1 MGDTIIIYDHHSM
14 ITIHTNMT
22 KIVNLRIHVAP
33 VGFEID
39 RIAIPAKQ
47 MKADRVWL
55 LMHAEPS
62 KDQAQGYMEKIRTQ
76 LKKEKI
82 EVQVAHSNRFDLFK
96 ILRALREI
104 VQKEDGNDIFVNCS
118 SGSKIQAI
126 ACMMA
131 CMMFQGK
138 TKLTPY
144 YAEPESYSSIK
155 GEQLSSGLKSVV
167 KLPAYEIHTPKP
179 ILVQALKIIQE
190 NDGKITKKEMA
201 KIVYEKKLIMVNAR
215 EENFQQARFAS
226 LDKNIIQPLLNEW
239 RFIEVERIGRTRWI
253 KATPEGLGAV
263 EFLG

>member
-1 MGDTIIIYDHHSM
+1 MVTK
-14 ITIHTNMT
+14 HTNMSN
-22 KIVNLRIHVAP
+22 IVNLRVHVAP

-39 RIAIPAKQ
+39 RIALAAKQ

-55 LMHAEPS
+55 LMHTEPS
-62 KDQAQGYMEKIRTQ
+62 KDRAQGFMEKIKAQ

-82 EVQVAHSNRFDLFK
+82 EVQIAHSNRFDLFK
-96 ILRALREI
+96 LLRALKEI
-104 VQKEDGNDIFVNCS
+104 VQKEEGNDIFVNCS

-138 TKLTPY
+138 TRLTPY
-144 YAEPESYSSIK
+144 YAEPESYASVK
-155 GEQLSSGLKSVV
+155 GEQLSMGLKTVV

-179 ILVQALKIIQE
+179 ALVQALKIIKE
-190 NDGKITKKEMA
+190 HGGKITKKEMA
-201 KIVYEKKLIMVNAR
+201 KLADEKKLIIVNAK

-226 LDKNIIQPLLNEW
+226 LDKNIIQPLQDEW
-239 RFIEVERIGRTRWI
+239 KFVEVERIGRTRWI
-253 KATPEGLGAV
+253 TMTQEGDGAV

>member
-1 MGDTIIIYDHHSM
+1 MH
-14 ITIHTNMT
+14 TIHTNMS

-55 LMHAEPS
+55 VMHEEIS
-62 KDQAQGYMEKIRTQ
+62 KDRAHGYMEKIMAQ

-82 EVQVAHSNRFDLFK
+82 EVKISHSNRSDLFK
-96 ILRALREI
+96 LLRTLREI
-104 VQKEDGNDIFVNCS
+104 VENEDGNDIFVNCS

-144 YAEPESYSSIK
+144 YAEPENYSSIR

-179 ILVQALKIIQE
+179 TLVQALKIIKDG
-190 NDGKITKKEMA
+190 DGKITKKDMA
-201 KIVYEKKLIMVNAR
+201 KLAYEKKLLAVHAK

-239 RFIEVERIGRTRWI
+239 KFIEVERIGRTRWI
-253 KATPEGLGAV
+253 KITQEGLGAV
-263 EFLG
+263 EFLS

>member
-1 MGDTIIIYDHHSM
+1 MVTK
-14 ITIHTNMT
+14 HTNMSN
-22 KIVNLRIHVAP
+22 IVNLRVHVAP

-39 RIAIPAKQ
+39 RIALAAKQ

-55 LMHAEPS
+55 LMHTEPS
-62 KDQAQGYMEKIRTQ
+62 KDRAQGFMEKIKAQ

-82 EVQVAHSNRFDLFK
+82 EVQIAHSNRFDLFK
-96 ILRALREI
+96 LLRALKEI
-104 VQKEDGNDIFVNCS
+104 VQKEEGNDIFVNCS

-144 YAEPESYSSIK
+144 YAEPESYSSVK
-155 GEQLSSGLKSVV
+155 GEQLSSGLKSIV

-190 NDGKITKKEMA
+190 NGGKITKKEMA
-201 KIVYEKKLIMVNAR
+201 RISHEKKIIVVNAK

-226 LDKNIIQPLLNEW
+226 LDKNIIQPLQNEW
-239 RFIEVERIGRTRWI
+239 KFIEIERIGRTRWI
-253 KATPEGLGAV
+253 KTTPEGQGAV

>member
-1 MGDTIIIYDHHSM
+1 MNTIA
-14 ITIHTNMT
+14 
-22 KIVNLRIHVAP
+22 NLRVHIAP

-39 RIAIPAKQ
+39 RIAIAAKQ
-47 MKADRVWL
+47 MRADRVWL
-55 LMHAEPS
+55 LMHGDPS
-62 KDQAQGYMEKIRTQ
+62 KDRAQGYMEKIRSQ

-82 EVQVAHSNRFDLFK
+82 DVHIEYTDRFSLFK
-96 ILRALREI
+96 ILKSVREI
-104 VQKEDGNDIFVNCS
+104 VEKEKENDIFVNCS

-144 YAEPESYSSIK
+144 YAEPESYASVK
-155 GEQLSSGLKSVV
+155 GEQLSTGLKTIV

-179 ILVQALKIIQE
+179 ASVQALKIIKE
-190 NDGKITKKEMA
+190 HGGKITKKEMA
-201 KIVYEKKLIMVNAR
+201 RLADEKKLIVVNAK

-239 RFIEVERIGRTRWI
+239 KFIEVERIGRTHWI
-253 KATPEGLGAV
+253 KMTPEGNGAV
-263 EFLG
+263 EFLS

>member
-1 MGDTIIIYDHHSM
+1 MVTK
-14 ITIHTNMT
+14 HTNMSN
-22 KIVNLRIHVAP
+22 IVNLRVHVAP

-55 LMHAEPS
+55 LMHEGQT
-62 KDQAQGYMEKIRTQ
+62 KDRALGFMEKIKAQ

-82 EVQVAHSNRFDLFK
+82 EVQIAYSNRFDLFK
-96 ILRALREI
+96 LLRALKEI
-104 VQKEDGNDIFVNCS
+104 VQKEEGNDIFVNCS

-144 YAEPESYSSIK
+144 YAEPESYSSVK
-155 GEQLSSGLKSVV
+155 GEQLSSGLKSIV

-179 ILVQALKIIQE
+179 VLVQALKIIQE
-190 NDGKITKKEMA
+190 NGGKITKKEMA
-201 KIVYEKKLIMVNAR
+201 RISYEKKIIVINAK

-226 LDKNIIQPLLNEW
+226 LDKNIIQPLQNEW
-239 RFIEVERIGRTRWI
+239 KFIEIERIGRTRWI
-253 KATPEGLGAV
+253 KTTPEGQGAV

>member
-1 MGDTIIIYDHHSM
+1 MH
-14 ITIHTNMT
+14 TIHTIMS
-22 KIVNLRIHVAP
+22 KIVNLRVHVAP

-55 LMHAEPS
+55 VMHEDVS
-62 KDQAQGYMEKIRTQ
+62 KDRAQGYMEKIKAQ

-82 EVQVAHSNRFDLFK
+82 EVKIAYSDRSDLFK
-96 ILRALREI
+96 LLRTLREI
-104 VQKEDGNDIFVNCS
+104 VQDENGNDIFVNCS

-144 YAEPESYSSIK
+144 YAEPESYSSVR

-179 ILVQALKIIQE
+179 ILVQALKIIK
-190 NDGKITKKEMA
+190 DGNGKMTKKEMA
-201 KIVYEKKLIMVNAR
+201 KLAFEKKLISVHAK

-239 RFIEVERIGRTRWI
+239 KFIEVERIGRTRWI
-253 KATPEGLGAV
+253 KITQEGLGAV
-263 EFLG
+263 EFLS

>member
-1 MGDTIIIYDHHSM
+1 M
-14 ITIHTNMT
+14 ITIHTNMN
-22 KIVNLRIHVAP
+22 KIVNLRVHVAP

-55 LMHAEPS
+55 LMHEGPS

-82 EVQVAHSNRFDLFK
+82 EVQIAHSNRFDLFN
-96 ILRALREI
+96 ILKALREI

-144 YAEPESYSSIK
+144 YAEPESYSSVK

-179 ILVQALKIIQE
+179 VLVQALKIIRE
-190 NDGKITKKEMA
+190 NGGKITKKEMA
-201 KIVYEKKLIMVNAR
+201 RIASEKKLIMVNAR

-226 LDKNIIQPLLNEW
+226 LDKNIIQPLVNEW
-239 RFIEVERIGRTRWI
+239 KFVEVERVGRTRWI
-253 KATPEGLGAV
+253 KTTPEGLGAV

>member
-1 MGDTIIIYDHHSM
+1 MV
-14 ITIHTNMT
+14 TIHTNMS
-22 KIVNLRIHVAP
+22 IVNLRVHVAP

-55 LMHAEPS
+55 LMHEEPS
-62 KDQAQGYMEKIRTQ
+62 KDRAQGFMEKIKAQ

-82 EVQVAHSNRFDLFK
+82 EVQVSHSNRFDLFK
-96 ILRALREI
+96 LLRALKNI
-104 VQKEDGNDIFVNCS
+104 VQKEEGNDIFVNCS

-144 YAEPESYSSIK
+144 YAEPESYSSVK
-155 GEQLSSGLKSVV
+155 GEQLSSGLKSIV

-179 ILVQALKIIQE
+179 VLVQALKIIQE
-190 NDGKITKKEMA
+190 NGGKITKKEMA
-201 KIVYEKKLIMVNAR
+201 KICHEKKIIVVNAK

-226 LDKNIIQPLLNEW
+226 LDKNIIQPLQNEW
-239 RFIEVERIGRTRWI
+239 KFIEIERIGRTRWI
-253 KATPEGLGAV
+253 KTTPEGLGAV

>member
-1 MGDTIIIYDHHSM
+1 MQ
-14 ITIHTNMT
+14 TIHTMMN
-22 KIVNLRIHVAP
+22 IGNLRVHIAP

-47 MKADRVWL
+47 MKADKVWL
-55 LMHAEPS
+55 LMHGDPA
-62 KDQAQGYMEKIRTQ
+62 KDRAQGYMEKIRSQ

-82 EVQVAHSNRFDLFK
+82 EVHVEYTDRFSLFK
-96 ILRALREI
+96 ILKSVREI
-104 VQKEDGNDIFVNCS
+104 AEREKDNDIFINCS

-138 TKLTPY
+138 TKMTPY
-144 YAEPESYSSIK
+144 YAEPESYASVK
-155 GEQLSSGLKSVV
+155 GEQLSAGLKTVV

-179 ILVQALKIIQE
+179 ALVQALKIIKE
-190 NDGKITKKEMA
+190 HGGKITKKEMA
-201 KIVYEKKLIMVNAR
+201 KVADEKKLIVINAK

-226 LDKNIIQPLLNEW
+226 LDKNIIQPLQNEW
-239 RFIEVERIGRTRWI
+239 KFVEIERIGRTRWI
-253 KATPEGLGAV
+253 KMTPEGNGAV

>member
-1 MGDTIIIYDHHSM
+1 
-14 ITIHTNMT
+14 MT
-22 KIVNLRIHVAP
+22 IVNLRVHIAP

-39 RIAIPAKQ
+39 RIAMPAKT

-55 LMHAEPS
+55 LMHGEPS
-62 KDQAQGYMEKIRTQ
+62 KDRARGYMEKIKAQ
-76 LKKEKI
+76 LKKDKI
-82 EVQVAHSNRFDLFK
+82 EVHAEYSDRFDLFK
-96 ILRALREI
+96 ILKSVREI
-104 VQKEDGNDIFVNCS
+104 VEKEEGNDIFVNCS

-144 YAEPESYSSIK
+144 YAEPESYSSVK
-155 GEQLSSGLKSVV
+155 GAQLSAGVKSVV

-179 ILVQALKIIQE
+179 ALVQALKIIKQQG
-190 NDGKITKKEMA
+190 GKITKKEMA
-201 KIVYEKKLIMVNAR
+201 RLAEERKLIVVNAR

-239 RFIEVERIGRTRWI
+239 KFIEVERIGRTRWI
-253 KATPEGLGAV
+253 KITPEGNGAV
-263 EFLG
+263 EFLN

>member
-1 MGDTIIIYDHHSM
+1 MN
-14 ITIHTNMT
+14 TIHTIMT
-22 KIVNLRIHVAP
+22 KIVNLRVHIAP

-55 LMHAEPS
+55 LMHAEPT
-62 KDQAQGYMEKIRTQ
+62 KDRAHGFMEKIRTQ

-82 EVQVAHSNRFDLFK
+82 DVQITNSDRFDLFK
-96 ILRALREI
+96 LLKAIREI
-104 VQKEDGNDIFVNCS
+104 VQKEEGNDIFVNCS

-131 CMMFQGK
+131 CMMFQGN

-144 YAEPESYSSIK
+144 YAEPESYSSLK

-167 KLPAYEIHTPKP
+167 KLPSFEIHTPKNV
-179 ILVQALKIIQE
+179 LVQALKIIKE
-190 NDGKITKKEMA
+190 NNGKITKKEMA
-201 KIVYEKKLIMVNAR
+201 KIVHEKKIIVVNAR

-226 LDKNIIQPLLNEW
+226 LDKNIIQPLLHEW
-239 RFIEVERIGRTRWI
+239 KFIEVERVGRTRWI
-253 KATPEGLGAV
+253 KITPEGLGAV

>member
-1 MGDTIIIYDHHSM
+1 MTIIIYHHHSKQ
-14 ITIHTNMT
+14 TIHTIMS
-22 KIVNLRIHVAP
+22 KIVNLRVHIAP

-55 LMHAEPS
+55 VMHEEQS
-62 KDQAQGYMEKIRTQ
+62 KDRALGYMEKIKLH

-82 EVQVAHSNRFDLFK
+82 EVETAYSDRFDLFK
-96 ILRALREI
+96 LLRALREI
-104 VQKEDGNDIFVNCS
+104 VQKEEGNDIFVNCS

-131 CMMFQGK
+131 CMMFQE
-138 TKLTPY
+138 TAKLTPY
-144 YAEPESYSSIK
+144 YAEPESYTSVRGK
-155 GEQLSSGLKSVV
+155 QLSSGLKSIV
-167 KLPAYEIHTPKP
+167 KLPAYEIHTPKSS
-179 ILVQALKIIQE
+179 LVHALKIIKE
-190 NDGKITKKEMA
+190 NGGKITKKEMA
-201 KIVYEKKLIMVNAR
+201 KLSFEKKLIVVNAK

-239 RFIEVERIGRTRWI
+239 KFIEVERIGRTRWI
-253 KATPEGLGAV
+253 KITQEGLGAV

>member
-1 MGDTIIIYDHHSM
+1 M
-14 ITIHTNMT
+14 ITIHTNMS
-22 KIVNLRIHVAP
+22 KIVNLRVHIAP

-55 LMHAEPS
+55 VMHEDPS
-62 KDQAQGYMEKIRTQ
+62 KDRAQGFMEKIKSQ

-82 EVQVAHSNRFDLFK
+82 EVKITNANRFDLFK
-96 ILRALREI
+96 ILRALKEI
-104 VQKEDGNDIFVNCS
+104 VQNEKGNDIFVNCS

-131 CMMFQGK
+131 CMMFHDK

-144 YAEPESYSSIK
+144 YAEPESYSSVK
-155 GEQLSSGLKSVV
+155 GEQLSLGVKSVV
-167 KLPAYEIHTPKP
+167 KLPAYEIHTPKTV
-179 ILVQALKIIQE
+179 LVQALKIVQE
-190 NDGKITKKEMA
+190 SGGKITKKEMA
-201 KIVYEKKLIMVNAR
+201 KIVDEKKLIIVNAK

-239 RFIEVERIGRTRWI
+239 KFIEVERIGRTRWI
-253 KATPEGLGAV
+253 KITPEGLGAV

>member
-1 MGDTIIIYDHHSM
+1 MS
-14 ITIHTNMT
+14 N
-22 KIVNLRIHVAP
+22 IVNLRVHVAP

-39 RIAIPAKQ
+39 RIALAAKQ

-55 LMHAEPS
+55 LMHTEPS
-62 KDQAQGYMEKIRTQ
+62 KDRAQGFMEKIKAQ

-82 EVQVAHSNRFDLFK
+82 EVQIAHSNRFDLFK
-96 ILRALREI
+96 LLRALKEI
-104 VQKEDGNDIFVNCS
+104 VQKEEGNDIFVNCS

-144 YAEPESYSSIK
+144 YAEPESYSSVK
-155 GEQLSSGLKSVV
+155 GEQLSSGLKSIV

-190 NDGKITKKEMA
+190 NGGKITKKEMA
-201 KIVYEKKLIMVNAR
+201 RISHEKKIIVVNAK

-226 LDKNIIQPLLNEW
+226 LDKNIIQPLQNEW
-239 RFIEVERIGRTRWI
+239 KFIEIERIGRTRWI
-253 KATPEGLGAV
+253 KTTPEGQGAV

>member
-1 MGDTIIIYDHHSM
+1 M
-14 ITIHTNMT
+14 ITIHTNMS
-22 KIVNLRIHVAP
+22 KIVNLRIHIAP

-55 LMHAEPS
+55 IMHEDPS
-62 KDQAQGYMEKIRTQ
+62 KDRAQGFMEKIKTQ

-82 EVQVAHSNRFDLFK
+82 EVQITHSNRFDLFK
-96 ILRALREI
+96 ILRALKEI
-104 VQKEDGNDIFVNCS
+104 VQSEEGNDIFVNCS

-131 CMMFQGK
+131 CMMFHGK

-144 YAEPESYSSIK
+144 YAEPESYSNVK
-155 GEQLSSGLKSVV
+155 GDQLSLGVKSVV

-179 ILVQALKIIQE
+179 VLVQALKIVQQ
-190 NDGKITKKEMA
+190 NGGKITKKEMA
-201 KIVYEKKLIMVNAR
+201 KIVDEKKLIVVNAK

-239 RFIEVERIGRTRWI
+239 KFIEVERIGRTRWI
-253 KATPEGLGAV
+253 KITPEGLGAV

>member
-1 MGDTIIIYDHHSM
+1 MS
-14 ITIHTNMT
+14 N
-22 KIVNLRIHVAP
+22 IVNLRVHVAP

-39 RIAIPAKQ
+39 RIALAAKQ

-55 LMHAEPS
+55 LMHTEPS
-62 KDQAQGYMEKIRTQ
+62 KDRAQGFMEKIKAQ

-82 EVQVAHSNRFDLFK
+82 EVQVSHSNRFDLFK
-96 ILRALREI
+96 LLRALKEI
-104 VQKEDGNDIFVNCS
+104 VQKEEGNDIFVNCS

-144 YAEPESYSSIK
+144 YAEPESYSSVK
-155 GEQLSSGLKSVV
+155 GEQLSSGLKSIV

-190 NDGKITKKEMA
+190 NGGKITKKEMA
-201 KIVYEKKLIMVNAR
+201 RISYEKKIIVVNAK

-226 LDKNIIQPLLNEW
+226 LDKNIIQPLQNEW
-239 RFIEVERIGRTRWI
+239 KFIEIERIGRTRWI
-253 KATPEGLGAV
+253 KTTPEGQGAV